1 MDLELGLWVIR
12 VQALKSGDPCA
23 VAILLGGG
31 RGRRGGSGEP
41 LGTCLADKEEV
52 AHVPPLC
59 FQISSPGVSV
69 GIQARAE
76 ARIIVS
82 RDDLYLFQ
90 S

>member
-1 MDLELGLWVIR
+1 M
-12 VQALKSGDPCA
+12 
-23 VAILLGGG
+23 AILLGGS
-31 RGRRGGSGEP
+31 RGRRGGAVQP
-41 LGTCLADKEEV
+41 LGTHLADKEEV

-59 FQISSPGVSV
+59 SQISFPGVSA

-82 RDDLYLFQ
+82 RDDLCLFQ

>member
-1 MDLELGLWVIR
+1 M
-12 VQALKSGDPCA
+12 
-23 VAILLGGG
+23 AILLGGG

-41 LGTCLADKEEV
+41 LETRLADKEEV
-52 AHVPPLC
+52 AHVPSLC

-76 ARIIVS
+76 ATIIVS

-90 S
+90 N